1 MKKSI
6 AILACAALLC
16 GCAPKADNGNAATE
30 TEAAVENAVEAPAT
44 GGLPANGTVHEL
56 TDATLY
62 TPGVK
67 VSNLTVLDFNAVW
80 CGPCRQ
86 LAPVLEELAKEYEG
100 RVTFVS
106 IDVDTFGSLFE
117 SFNMG
122 QSIPAV
128 LVIRPDGSTQKYV
141 GTGDLLPAEKFRAII
156 DSNLC

>member
-106 IDVDTFGSLFE
+106 IFE

-128 LVIRPDGSTQKYV
+128 IVIRPDGSTQKYV

-156 DSNLC
+156 DSNL

>member
-80 CGPCRQ
+80 CGPCQRFK
-86 LAPVLEELAKEYEG
+86 PVFHKVAEEFKGKA
-100 RVTFVS
+100 VFVS
-106 IDVDTFGSLFE
+106 VNTDSCPDIAQKYQI
-117 SFNMG
+117 
-122 QSIPAV
+122 QSIPQIV
-128 LVIRPDGSTQKYV
+128 TVMPDGTATAGPTGYQEEADFKAYV
-141 GTGDLLPAEKFRAII
+141 ESVVNK
-156 DSNLC
+156 

>member
-86 LAPVLEELAKEYEG
+86 LAPVLEELAKEYE
-100 RVTFVS
+100 
-106 IDVDTFGSLFE
+106 
-117 SFNMG
+117 
-122 QSIPAV
+122 
-128 LVIRPDGSTQKYV
+128 
-141 GTGDLLPAEKFRAII
+141 
-156 DSNLC
+156 